1 MKVCHSLCE
10 ITYNS
15 LYLLNYFLSVRN
27 AFKTTTIKCDF
38 MSYFISNANNH
49 MFFLFSG
56 NPFDCNC
63 EVMWFRE
70 WLLSKGQNVVNLPK
84 ETRCNTP
91 EEHAQKPIV
100 KLNNSSFVCSC
111 GNSVSS
117 KMTNNFG
124 TLSIFFLSVFMFFM
138 CR

>member
-1 MKVCHSLCE
+1 MTERVKLISPKTEVEACIDDQRFNLFLLTSRMSEC
-10 ITYNS
+10 
-15 LYLLNYFLSVRN
+15 YLLL
-27 AFKTTTIKCDF
+27 T
-38 MSYFISNANNH
+38 ISNN
-49 MFFLFSG
+49 MFLFSG

-100 KLNNSSFVCSC
+100 KLNNNSFVCSC

-117 KMTNNFG
+117 KLTNNIG
-124 TLSIFFLSVFMFFM
+124 TFSIFFLSVFMFFM
-138 CR
+138 SR